1 MKIKEGYKIRN
12 IAGEHVI
19 VSIGTLNVNLTK
31 VVSLNPS
38 SVWLWEQLSGTEFD
52 AGRVADLLTEH
63 YEVERPGGC
72 RNMDSTTPQ
81 SRADRGIDTE
91 VSGGRVL
98 PSDTPVHAVFS
109 ADGRRESPVAG
120 RRHSAR
126 SPQPRHPESIVIDR
140 TAPGTDRT
148 EI

>member
-12 IAGEHVI
+12 IAGEQVL

-63 YEVERPGGC
+63 YEVERP
-72 RNMDSTTPQ
+72 TAL
-81 SRADRGIDTE
+81 ADAETWITQLRKAE
-91 VSGGRVL
+91 L
-98 PSDTPVHAVFS
+98 L
-109 ADGRRESPVAG
+109 E
-120 RRHSAR
+120 
-126 SPQPRHPESIVIDR
+126 E
-140 TAPGTDRT
+140 
-148 EI
+148 

>member
-38 SVWLWEQLSGTEFD
+38 SVWLWEQLD

-63 YEVERPGGC
+63 YEVERP
-72 RNMDSTTPQ
+72 TAL
-81 SRADRGIDTE
+81 ADAETWIAQLRKAELIE
-91 VSGGRVL
+91 
-98 PSDTPVHAVFS
+98 
-109 ADGRRESPVAG
+109 E
-120 RRHSAR
+120 
-126 SPQPRHPESIVIDR
+126 
-140 TAPGTDRT
+140 
-148 EI
+148 

>member
-63 YEVERPGGC
+63 YEVERP
-72 RNMDSTTPQ
+72 TAL
-81 SRADRGIDTE
+81 ADAETWIAQLRK
-91 VSGGRVL
+91 
-98 PSDTPVHAVFS
+98 A
-109 ADGRRESPVAG
+109 AG
-120 RRHSAR
+120 
-126 SPQPRHPESIVIDR
+126 
-140 TAPGTDRT
+140 
-148 EI
+148 

>member
-19 VSIGTLNVNLTK
+19 VSIGTLNLTK

-63 YEVERPGGC
+63 YEVERP
-72 RNMDSTTPQ
+72 TAL
-81 SRADRGIDTE
+81 ADAETWIAQLRKAELIE
-91 VSGGRVL
+91 
-98 PSDTPVHAVFS
+98 
-109 ADGRRESPVAG
+109 E
-120 RRHSAR
+120 
-126 SPQPRHPESIVIDR
+126 
-140 TAPGTDRT
+140 
-148 EI
+148 

>member
-38 SVWLWEQLSGTEFD
+38 SVWLWEQL
-52 AGRVADLLTEH
+52 
-63 YEVERPGGC
+63 
-72 RNMDSTTPQ
+72 
-81 SRADRGIDTE
+81 IDTG
-91 VSGGRVL
+91 VSDGRVL
-98 PSDTPVHAVFS
+98 PSDTPVHAVFA